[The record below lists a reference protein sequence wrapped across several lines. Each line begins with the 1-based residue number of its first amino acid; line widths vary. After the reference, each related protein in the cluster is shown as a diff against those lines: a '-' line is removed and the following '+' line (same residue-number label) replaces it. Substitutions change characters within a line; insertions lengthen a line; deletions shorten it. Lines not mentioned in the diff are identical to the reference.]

1 MALSD
6 PRVVFGIHSVSP
18 YNRTTG
24 SFYGILRVLGG
35 SSLSLSG
42 ELIKLNGGSNKY
54 PWAIEDGLITAEMSL
69 KVKEYPS
76 FLFELF
82 LGKAPT
88 DVTTPDA
95 DGTVSTVTDKYG
107 TTIVD
112 AATGLASVIVI
123 PSTGP
128 ANLKFGKY
136 VVKATTDDDLDIYCS
151 SNIDFAH
158 GTDEDFDNDLLLVG
172 TVAIGDSGATTD
184 VASLGLRFTAGS
196 GTTAFTIGDTATF
209 EVQPPL
215 LKSMSVAIGANSDVF
230 PEFGALVYAKKLGS
244 GEMMEIDAHRCKGVG
259 LPLGFEENAFSE
271 AEVKVECFYDSTL
284 NKVLT
289 VRHVSPNTAI

>member
-6 PRVVFGIHSVSP
+6 PRIIFGVHSVSP
-18 YNRTTG
+18 YSRTTG
-24 SFYGILRVLGG
+24 EFYGILRVLGG

-54 PWAIEDGLITAEMSL
+54 PWAVEDGLISAEMSL

-82 LGKAPT
+82 MGKAPT
-88 DVTTPDA
+88 DVTTPDT
-95 DGTVSTVTDKYG
+95 DGTVSAVTDKYG
-107 TTIVD
+107 TTVVD
-112 AATGLASVIVI
+112 ASTGLASVIVI

-136 VVKATTDDDLDIYCS
+136 VLKATTDDDLNIYVS
-151 SNIDFAH
+151 SNVDFAR
-158 GTDEDFDNDLLLVG
+158 GTDEDYDDDLLLVG
-172 TVAIGDSGATTD
+172 TAAIGDSGATTD

-196 GTTAFTIGDTATF
+196 GTTAFTTGHTATF

-215 LKSMSVAIGANSDVF
+215 TKSMSVSIGANSDVF
-230 PEFGALVYAKKLGS
+230 PEFGSILMAKQRGN
-244 GEMMEIDAHRCKGVG
+244 GEMFEIDALRCKGVG

-271 AEVKVECFYDSTL
+271 AEVKVECFYDSTQ
-284 NKVLT
+284 NAVLK
-289 VRHVSPNTAI
+289 VRHVTPS